1 MMKHNGFSGAQ
12 DQGPLSAMRAAR
24 PLSPVACPMEPIYDA
39 ASGLLRILPVHID
52 LASLNRAELLQA

>member
-1 MMKHNGFSGAQ
+1 
-12 DQGPLSAMRAAR
+12 MRAAR